1 MEIIEGDPLDTKKFS
16 IFLIFEK
23 KKQKN
28 EKFELSR
35 SAEILKKGDPLDFL
49 AL

>member
-16 IFLIFEK
+16 IFFNFRK
-23 KKQKN
+23 KN